1 MAYLM
6 ANKILTAKQ
15 FGFLRGRSTKLQLL
29 KVVDKLTKI
38 LDNGCVIDT
47 IYCDFMKAFDTVPH
61 QRLIEVLMH
70 YGLEGPILAW
80 IKDFI
85 SSRKQQVHVNGC
97 KSKYFDVI
105 SGVPQGSVLGPS
117 LFIIFINT
125 LVDKSGKSELFL
137 YADDL
142 KIYKEISSEEDAEA
156 LQQDLDRLY
165 DWTKYS
171 FLRFHPDKCVVM
183 RYMMSSRNTSIKSFY
198 NMDET
203 RLKIVTSEKDLGIL
217 FKDDLS
223 FDEHIAAKVRKA
235 TSLVGLIRRS
245 FTHLDINMFRTLF
258 TAIIRPH
265 LEYGAPIMES
275 IFQKTDNY
283 DRKCSEESIKN
294 DSRFVTSLIPT

>member
-1 MAYLM
+1 M

-15 FGFLRGRSTKLQLL
+15 FGFLRGRSTILQQL
-29 KVVDKLTKI
+29 KVVDKLTI
-38 LDNGCVIDT
+38 DNGGVLDT
-47 IYCDFMKAFDTVPH
+47 IYCDFMKAFDMVPY

-70 YGLEGPILAW
+70 YGLEDPILAS

-85 SSRKQQVHVNGC
+85 SFRKQQVYVNGC

-105 SGVPQGSVLGPS
+105 PGVPQGSVLGPA

-142 KIYKEISSEEDAEA
+142 KIFKEISSEEDAEA
-156 LQQDLDRLY
+156 FQQDLDRLH
-165 DWTKYS
+165 DWTQYS

-183 RYMMSSRNTSIKSFY
+183 RYMMSSRNTGIKSFY

-203 RLKIVTSEKDLGIL
+203 RLKIVKSEKDLGIL
-217 FKDDLS
+217 FKDLS
-223 FDEHIAAKVRKA
+223 FDEHIAAKVKKA
-235 TSLVGLIRRS
+235 TSLVGLIRKS

-265 LEYGAPIMES
+265 LEHGAPMWNPHS
-275 IFQKTDNY
+275 KTDNL
-283 DRKCSEESIKN
+283 DRKCSEGIKN